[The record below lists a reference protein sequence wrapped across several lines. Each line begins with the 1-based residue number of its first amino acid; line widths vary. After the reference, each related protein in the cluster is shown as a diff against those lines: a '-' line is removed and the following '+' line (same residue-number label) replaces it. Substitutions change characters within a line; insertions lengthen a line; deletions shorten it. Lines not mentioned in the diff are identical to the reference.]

1 MQIHLV
7 KIRFDNSCSYKYKP
21 FQYCCQRLKKN
32 KNIIFTNEDFVDN
45 DLLHEYDD
53 IPQFCATST
62 ETITSYEDSWDETSN
77 YPIQYCPH
85 CGEKIEI
92 SVTDEIDLSNAYAEL
107 EKERKET
114 WEKCR
119 KTDSKKKE
127 AELEKKV
134 RELDRKINWFYELAE
149 YSGTE
154 EIGATYGH

>member
-1 MQIHLV
+1 MQINLV
-7 KIRFDNSCSYKYKP
+7 KIRFDNSCSYKYKS
-21 FQYCCQRLKKN
+21 FSYCCKRLEKN
-32 KNIIFTNEDFVDN
+32 KNIIFSNEDFVDN
-45 DLLHEYDD
+45 GFLDEDD
-53 IPQFCATST
+53 DTPQFCATST
-62 ETITSYEDSWDETSN
+62 EHITSYEDSWEDTNN

-92 SVTDEIDLSNAYAEL
+92 SVTDEIDLSSAYSEL

-127 AELEKKV
+127 AALKDKV
-134 RELDRKINWFYELAE
+134 WELDRKIDWFYKIAE

-154 EIGATYGH
+154 EVDATYGH